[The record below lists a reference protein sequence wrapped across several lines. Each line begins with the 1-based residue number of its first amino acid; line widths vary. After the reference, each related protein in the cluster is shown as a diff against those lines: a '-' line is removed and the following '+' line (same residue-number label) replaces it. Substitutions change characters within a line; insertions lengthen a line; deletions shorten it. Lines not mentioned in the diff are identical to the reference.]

1 MSCSD
6 RDPVPPHFRGY
17 PQFPLSL
24 PSYLGPRVHATF
36 PCCLCIRF
44 FGPDCHRFRQWE
56 HTPDKHHLMLKPAV
70 QDTSV
75 PVPWHSP
82 ILFFSQPHVSL
93 SSQARYLPCPPQVQ
107 VCATHPPPGPP
118 LPSPGCLLCVKQLP
132 THLAL
137 SCHSHSS
144 SQQAVSTPSL
154 RQSLIPYA
162 LSGHRLVNSSYMMML
177 LSHICSVLDVIAL

>member
-93 SSQARYLPCPPQVQ
+93 SSQARYLPCPP
-107 VCATHPPPGPP
+107 PGAG
-118 LPSPGCLLCVKQLP
+118 LCHAPSPWTPSPLSGLSFMCKAASHTPRPKLPLSFFLPTGCLHPVSQTKSNPLCFVW
-132 THLAL
+132 A
-137 SCHSHSS
+137 
-144 SQQAVSTPSL
+144 
-154 RQSLIPYA
+154 
-162 LSGHRLVNSSYMMML
+162 
-177 LSHICSVLDVIAL
+177 